1 MMKNNKSLEET
12 IKELHK
18 KYKNTISPLS
28 EEYAK
33 GNKNVNFVPQQ
44 KTANL
49 DPRNALLNNFNPP
62 KNSKFF

>member
-1 MMKNNKSLEET
+1 MMKNKKSLEET

-28 EEYAK
+28 EQYNK
-33 GNKNVNFVPQQ
+33 NNKNVNFVPQQ

-49 DPRNALLNNFNPP
+49 DPRNSLLDNFSPP